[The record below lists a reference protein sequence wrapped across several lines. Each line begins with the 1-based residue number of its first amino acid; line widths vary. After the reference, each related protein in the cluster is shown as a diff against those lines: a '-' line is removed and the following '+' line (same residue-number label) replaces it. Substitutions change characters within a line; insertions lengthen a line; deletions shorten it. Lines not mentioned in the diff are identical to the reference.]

1 MKMGWIY
8 LLLAILFEVA
18 AALLLKQMN
27 GLRNILPTILV
38 VVFYIICFW
47 FMIQALRYLQLGAM
61 YAIWGGLGTALI
73 AFFSWYIYKDTMNA
87 VKIGGIALIVLGVVV
102 TNLSGIKNKD
112 APDSDEKMSEQ
123 QPASD
128 NL

>member
-1 MKMGWIY
+1 MGWIY

-27 GLRNILPTILV
+27 GLRNIVPTILV

-87 VKIGGIALIVLGVVV
+87 AKIGGIALIVLGVEI
-102 TNLSGIKNKD
+102 TNLSGIENKD
-112 APDSDEKMSEQ
+112 APGGKESTPDEL
-123 QPASD
+123 PAGD
-128 NL
+128 A

>member
-1 MKMGWIY
+1 MGWIY

-27 GLRNILPTILV
+27 GLRNIGVTVLV
-38 VVFYIICFW
+38 VIFYITCFW

-73 AFFSWYIYKDTMNA
+73 AVLSWYIYKDTMNA
-87 VKIGGIALIVLGVVV
+87 AKIGGIALIVLGVVI
-102 TNLSGIKNKD
+102 TNLSGIENKD
-112 APDSDEKMSEQ
+112 APGSKEATPDQ
-123 QPASD
+123 QPVAD
-128 NL
+128 T

>member
-1 MKMGWIY
+1 MGWIY

>member
-1 MKMGWIY
+1 MGWIY

-27 GLRNILPTILV
+27 GLRNIGVTVLV
-38 VVFYIICFW
+38 VIFYITCFW

-73 AFFSWYIYKDTMNA
+73 AFLSWYIYKDTMNA
-87 VKIGGIALIVLGVVV
+87 AKIGGIALIVLGVVI
-102 TNLSGIKNKD
+102 TNLSGIENKD
-112 APDSDEKMSEQ
+112 APDGKETTPDQ
-123 QPASD
+123 QPIAD
-128 NL
+128 T

>member
-1 MKMGWIY
+1 MGWIY

-27 GLRNILPTILV
+27 GLRNIGVTVLV
-38 VVFYIICFW
+38 VIFYITCFW

-73 AFFSWYIYKDTMNA
+73 AFLSWYIYKDTMNA
-87 VKIGGIALIVLGVVV
+87 AKIGGIALIVLGVVI
-102 TNLSGIKNKD
+102 TNLSGIENKD
-112 APDSDEKMSEQ
+112 APDGKETSPDQ
-123 QPASD
+123 QPISD
-128 NL
+128 T